1 MTFPKHSSKLEIVG
15 ILIIV
20 LFLSISIAFAHQP
33 RLDSAN
39 SNITNPIVVK
49 NPEISQAFY
58 GQLNGNPAYFK
69 IQSNKSFRLYAN
81 ILVPDIPG
89 ASNHL
94 MSLQITDSSG
104 KTIGLLDA
112 KNSTW
117 TSYFEEFGGD
127 YYLKGPEF
135 NHTVPAGSYFIKIFN
150 SNNQGRYSLAIGDI
164 ESFPPAETVSTL
176 FLLPLIK
183 ADIFKVPVAELFV
196 QFLGLILAMGTFIV
210 LYVLLIRSRK
220 SIATLEVAKSVY
232 STIHPI
238 MLIGVAITAVM
249 WILTYYKNTFNILGI
264 IETTL
269 LIIIL
274 LMHWGLNSKLNKL
287 SSQKIPSKFST
298 LLLVFW
304 IVFLFLRIVLIQS

>member
-1 MTFPKHSSKLEIVG
+1 MTFPKHYKLGIIG
-15 ILIIV
+15 ILIII
-20 LFLSISIAFAHQP
+20 LFLSISMAFAHQP
-33 RLDSAN
+33 RLDSDSSTIA
-39 SNITNPIVVK
+39 NPIVVK

-58 GQLNGNPAYFK
+58 GQLNGNPAYYK
-69 IQSNKSFRLYAN
+69 IQSSKQFQLYAN

-89 ASNHL
+89 ASSQL

-117 TSYFEEFGGD
+117 TPYFEEFGGD

-135 NHTVPAGSYFIKIFN
+135 NQTVPAGTYYLKVFN
-150 SNNQGRYSLAIGDI
+150 GNNQGRYSLAIGDI
-164 ESFPPAETVSTL
+164 ESFPPAETASTL

-183 ADIFKVPVAELFV
+183 ADIFKVPVAELFI
-196 QFLGLILAMGTFIV
+196 QFLGLIIAMGTFIV

-220 SIATLEVAKSVY
+220 SIATLEITKTVY
-232 STIHPI
+232 SAINPI
-238 MLIGVAITAVM
+238 MLVGVAITTIM

-264 IETTL
+264 IETIL

-287 SSQKIPSKFST
+287 SSAKIPSKFST
-298 LLLVFW
+298 LLLLFW

>member
-1 MTFPKHSSKLEIVG
+1 MKFPKRSKLGIMG

-20 LFLSISIAFAHQP
+20 LFLSISMAFAHQP

-39 SNITNPIVVK
+39 STIANPIVVK

-69 IQSNKSFRLYAN
+69 IQNNKSFRLYTN

-89 ASNHL
+89 ASRQL

-104 KTIGLLDA
+104 KTIGLLEA

-117 TSYFEEFGGD
+117 TPYFEEFGGD

-135 NHTVPAGSYFIKIFN
+135 NQTEPAGTYYIKVFN
-150 SNNQGRYSLAIGDI
+150 DNNQGRYSLAIGDI
-164 ESFPPAETVSTL
+164 ESFPPGETINTL

-183 ADIFKVPVAELFV
+183 AELFKVPVAELFL

-210 LYVLLIRSRK
+210 LYVFLIRSRK
-220 SIATLEVAKSVY
+220 SIATLEVTKTVY
-232 STIHPI
+232 SAIRPV
-238 MLIGVAITAVM
+238 MLIGVAITALM

-264 IETTL
+264 IETIL

-287 SSQKIPSKFST
+287 SSAKIPSKFST

-304 IVFLFLRIVLIQS
+304 IVFLFLRIVLIQI